1 MNLDKDSQY
10 QLNET
15 LQAVMTGSCFKH
27 GCTHRSH
34 AKSVHVK
41 FRLHLGHLMIPSI
54 SPYASAALLNQVVS
68 NTPWARI
75 QNTYHSCRILAAL
88 KFRAV
93 ARIRGVWG

>member
-15 LQAVMTGSCFKH
+15 LQAIKTGSCFNH

-41 FRLHLGHLMIPSI
+41 FRLHLGHLMNPSI

-75 QNTYHSCRILAAL
+75 QIRIIAAV
-88 KFRAV
+88 F
-93 ARIRGVWG
+93 